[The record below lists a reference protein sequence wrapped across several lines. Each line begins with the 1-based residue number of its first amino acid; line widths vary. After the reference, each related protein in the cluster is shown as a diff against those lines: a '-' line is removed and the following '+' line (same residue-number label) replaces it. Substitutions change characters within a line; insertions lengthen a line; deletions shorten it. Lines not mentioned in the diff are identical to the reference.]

1 MKKREPF
8 TNNENDPKLVKVI
21 AEFCWWQNRIPKKG
35 TPETIAEKF
44 NLTREKVDK
53 LLKSPE
59 YRDCVLS
66 LMIGQRA
73 TVGEFTD
80 WVNKKKF
87 KTEFPVLMGLKPEDV
102 PSLVKRAAELH
113 AKISAGEMTA
123 PAPMP
128 TPPERREGGKAYN
141 KHKRTLYRKQ
151 EGNCNG
157 CCFPFPFRNLAVDH
171 ITPQS
176 RGGTDHI
183 ENLQLLCQACNSTKG
198 KGTQAQLIAKL
209 KADGILPKS
218 IPTPKKVYHLKT

>member
-1 MKKREPF
+1 M
-8 TNNENDPKLVKVI
+8 I
-21 AEFCWWQNRIPKKG
+21 AE
-35 TPETIAEKF
+35 EF

-59 YRDCVLS
+59 YRNCVLS

-73 TVGEFTD
+73 TVGEFTS
-80 WVNKKKF
+80 WVNNKKF
-87 KTEFPVLMGLKPEDV
+87 KTEFPAWMGLKPEDV
-102 PSLVKRAAELH
+102 PSLVKRASEAH

-123 PAPMP
+123 PRCIPAPP
-128 TPPERREGGKAYN
+128 QRKESKEYN
-141 KHKRTLYRKQ
+141 KHKHMLYRKQ

-157 CCFPFPFRNLAVDH
+157 CRFPFPFRNLAVDH

-218 IPTPKKVYHLKT
+218 MPARKKSIT